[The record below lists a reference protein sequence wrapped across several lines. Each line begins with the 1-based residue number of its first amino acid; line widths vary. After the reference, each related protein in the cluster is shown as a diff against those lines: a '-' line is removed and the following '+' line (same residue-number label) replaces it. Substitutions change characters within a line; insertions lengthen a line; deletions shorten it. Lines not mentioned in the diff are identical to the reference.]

1 MGLFSTKKK
10 FIFNKKEEDTLVQ
23 EIKDAE
29 LQTSGEI
36 RIHVEPRC
44 GDDSFKRALDL
55 FKELGMHKTQ
65 LQNAVLIYIAYES
78 HKFSI
83 VAAQGINKVVPEHF
97 WESLKDILLE
107 NFKNND
113 YLKGLKLVIQKTGE
127 QLKMHFPY
135 SKDLDENEL
144 EDSIS
149 K

>member
-55 FKELGMHKTQ
+55 F
-65 LQNAVLIYIAYES
+65 
-78 HKFSI
+78 
-83 VAAQGINKVVPEHF
+83 
-97 WESLKDILLE
+97 
-107 NFKNND
+107 
-113 YLKGLKLVIQKTGE
+113 
-127 QLKMHFPY
+127 
-135 SKDLDENEL
+135 
-144 EDSIS
+144 
-149 K
+149 